1 MSPGNYIPAFLVFK
15 REDIREYREVRS
27 LTAGWQKTTISST
40 SYAPEISRIMVD
52 LVRLKS

>member
-1 MSPGNYIPAFLVFK
+1 MSPGNHIPAFLVFE
-15 REDIREYREVRS
+15 REDIGEYGEVRS

-40 SYAPEISRIMVD
+40 GHAPEISRIMVD